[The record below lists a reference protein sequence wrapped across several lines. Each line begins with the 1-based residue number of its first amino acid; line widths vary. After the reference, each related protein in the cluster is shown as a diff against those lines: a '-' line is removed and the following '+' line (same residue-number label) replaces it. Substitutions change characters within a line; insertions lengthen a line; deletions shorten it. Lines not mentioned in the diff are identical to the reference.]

1 MIHMLIGA
9 AARGLAVGAGVS
21 AGATIAQ
28 KHLDNGSQPLWQ
40 GSVGNVGA
48 GAHVQP
54 LSRAAEF
61 QPVRDRERRHT
72 PGGFVVDLPGSR
84 CRRDELAAV
93 PQRRRDR
100 GRVADKQR
108 RGRCAGSANRES
120 LMQIFED
127 MFGGGSTP
135 ITGCTRAPIV

>member
-1 MIHMLIGA
+1 MDNHAPLRRQCVNPDNSLSVIEN
-9 AARGLAVGAGVS
+9 GV
-21 AGATIAQ
+21 T
-28 KHLDNGSQPLWQ
+28 H
-40 GSVGNVGA
+40 
-48 GAHVQP
+48 
-54 LSRAAEF
+54 
-61 QPVRDRERRHT
+61 

-108 RGRCAGSANRES
+108 RGRCAGNANRES

-127 MFGGGSTP
+127 MFGGSWSP
-135 ITGCTRAPIV
+135 ITGCTRHPSFEQ